1 MSATAKVS
9 TGFNIE
15 GRYLA
20 NICRDFVREGNW
32 ERGLKMLT
40 ENLMGMT
47 HEIAIAILKGEADLT
62 GWSSDEAGIG
72 LEKLEPTGE
81 LAVAMRER
89 LDYLY
94 GPIFRHKQG
103 YWKPYAQVLG
113 WCREDM
119 DFAQSESTFNIL
131 DGSTHTRGVRENAK
145 LARRSLYYARRPHE
159 DMLVFVQISEHLSVD
174 LLCERTDMPPLWF
187 DVSTKQPFEHLKHV
201 FETMPEVLEQLGADE
216 TQPSLAEA
224 KTRAESPPP
233 VQDLAARQK
242 REQEDEARFDAETQA
257 RERKV
262 QTMQADVREQA
273 ALKGGY
279 LNLAIK
285 GPKGERYAK
294 RPTLEVP
301 RNPFLLWALRGF
313 DFEANGKERPAWAPV
328 CPMGWKLPLDD
339 QNHSDWVL
347 GAGLDIDETYGA
359 DEDTFERLVQSSA
372 YEERARL
379 VQEWTG
385 SEFVVLA
392 RGPHKYLCANV
403 VVAKPH
409 QRVPA
414 GSIALAATAGPEYQ
428 LAMESANCED
438 AHGNR
443 GVLICATGGKLAHLA
458 IVGREFKCTVLM
470 VPNAVE
476 RFGKMNLMSIDFL
489 KGTLYQTA

>member
-1 MSATAKVS
+1 MSAAAKVT

-15 GRYLA
+15 GQYLA

-47 HEIAIAILKGEADLT
+47 HEIAISILKGEANLT
-62 GWSSDEAGIG
+62 GWSNDEAGIG
-72 LEKLEPTGE
+72 LETLDPAGE

-94 GPIFRHKQG
+94 GSIFRHKQG
-103 YWKPYAQVLG
+103 YWKPYARVLG

-119 DFAQSESTFNIL
+119 DFAQKESGLNIL
-131 DGSTHTRGVRENAK
+131 DGTTRNRDGRDNAT
-145 LARRSLYYARRPHE
+145 LAKRSLYYARRPHE
-159 DMLVFVQISEHLSVD
+159 DLLVFVQVSEHLAIDV
-174 LLCERTDMPPLWF
+174 LCERTEMPPLWF
-187 DVSTKQPFEHLKHV
+187 DVSTKEPFEHLKHV
-201 FETMPEVLEQLGADE
+201 FQTMPEVLEQVGADE

-224 KTRAESPPP
+224 KSRAESAPAVLDP
-233 VQDLAARQK
+233 AAVEKRQ
-242 REQEDEARFDAETQA
+242 QEEDARYKAETEAREG
-257 RERKV
+257 KV
-262 QTMQADVREQA
+262 QRMQAQVREQA
-273 ALKGGY
+273 ALMGGY
-279 LNLAIK
+279 YELHIK
-285 GPKGERYAK
+285 GPKGERYAP
-294 RPTLEVP
+294 RPTLQVP

-313 DFEANGKERPAWAPV
+313 DFEVNGKERPAWVPV

-347 GAGLDIDETYGA
+347 GAGLDIDATYGS
-359 DEDTFERLVQSSA
+359 DEGSFEKLVQSSA

-414 GSIALAATAGPEYQ
+414 GSIALAATAGQEYQ

-438 AHGNR
+438 AYGNR

-476 RFGKMNLMSIDFL
+476 RFGNMNLMSIDFV
-489 KGTLYQTA
+489 KGQLYQTA